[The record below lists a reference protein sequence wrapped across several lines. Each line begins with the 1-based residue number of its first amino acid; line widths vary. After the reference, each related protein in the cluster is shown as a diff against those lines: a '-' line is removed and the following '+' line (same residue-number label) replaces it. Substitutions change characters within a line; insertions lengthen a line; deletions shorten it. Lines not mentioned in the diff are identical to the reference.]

1 MTKQENNSAPGN
13 ERDELKTYLSERM
26 HRQLMKGATGTLS
39 RDDVVGLVENEFAKI
54 ETPLGE
60 DEKKKF
66 FAEIA
71 SEFTSYGP
79 LQNYLDDPGI
89 SEIMVNGHR
98 KVYVERDGQLE
109 LTNVKFNDNQ
119 EVEQFIQRLVKP
131 LGYRINSRNPAI
143 DARLPD
149 GSRISAIIPPVAI
162 DGPTI
167 TISKFSADSLSMQD
181 LVENKS
187 ISEAMADLLEA
198 SVEARLNILIS
209 GGTGSGKSNLLNTLA
224 GFVPSHERI
233 VAIEDSAELQFK
245 QEHVVR
251 LETKPADSSG
261 SGGMTTRDLVRNAL
275 RMRPDRI
282 LVGEVR
288 GSEALDLLRAMNNG
302 YDGSL
307 TTLHANSPR
316 DGVSRLETLCMTAG
330 MDIPMAT
337 VQRQIASA
345 IDIVVQVNRLAD
357 GTRKVTHI
365 TEISGME
372 GEKVVMADIFRFE
385 QSGTSASGKVRG
397 AFVSTGIRPLFVP
410 RLEAAGFRLPASM
423 FVPAETQSPIVVNVT
438 KRR

>member
-1 MTKQENNSAPGN
+1 MTKNENSSTPTT
-13 ERDELKTYLSERM
+13 EREELKTYLSERM

-39 RDDVVGLVENEFAKI
+39 RDDVVGLVEDEFAKI

-71 SEFTSYGP
+71 GEFTSYGP
-79 LQNYLDDPGI
+79 LQIYLDDPEI

-109 LTNVKFNDNQ
+109 LTTVKFNDNQ
-119 EVEQFIQRLVKP
+119 EVELFIQRLVKP

-167 TISKFSADSLSMQD
+167 TISKFSADSLGMQD
-181 LVENKS
+181 LVDNKS

-209 GGTGSGKSNLLNTLA
+209 GGTGAGKSNLLNTLA
-224 GFVPSHERI
+224 GFIPAHERI
-233 VAIEDSAELQFK
+233 VAIEDSGELQFK

-330 MDIPMAT
+330 MDIPLAT

-345 IDIVVQVNRLAD
+345 VDIVIQVSRLAD

-365 TEISGME
+365 TEVSGME
-372 GEKVVMADIFRFE
+372 GEKVVMADIFRYE

-423 FVPAETQSPIVVNVT
+423 FVPAETQSPIVVNVK